1 MSYTINLTNGTI
13 LTTVAD
19 GTINSTSS
27 SLTLIGKNYSG
38 YGAFLNENLVH
49 ILENASNATPPPAPL
64 TGQLWWDASGNLSVY
79 TGSQFMGLAAIRSNS
94 IAPTGA
100 KTGYQWWDTVNQQ
113 FYVYNGSSWTLV
125 GPTFSSQQGTSGVV
139 VENIVDTGST
149 SHVALSL
156 YTNNT
161 RVAIISNAN
170 AYTPSVSISGFA
182 TVNPGF
188 NLSSNIA
195 GNILGAKYWG
205 TADNSEKLGG
215 YGSSSYALISG
226 STFTGDLA
234 TQTSLK
240 VGSGNILVGSADGS
254 TAQIT
259 NSTNTG
265 DIAIRVGFGG
275 VTANAVQIIGSTGAV
290 NLTNVLAVSGNVTS
304 SGYLFASKNEN
315 STSTTTGALR
325 VTGGAGI
332 SGNVFVG
339 GNVSFKDS
347 SSNYVSIKAPTTAG
361 GSYTLTLPTTA
372 GSASQFLTTD
382 GSGGLSWTTSAA
394 FNGGTITNPLYINDS
409 TVSTSTSTGA
419 LRVSGGAGIAGN
431 VYAGGNVVVSGN
443 VVASANVVASGNVV
457 ASANVVVSGNV
468 LVTRNIGINTST
480 PGANLDVKG
489 TIRLSGSTSGYVGL
503 SPAAAA
509 GSTTYT
515 LPSADGSVGQ
525 VLATNG
531 SGGLSWSNGNGI
543 RASVHTSSGT
553 FTVPNGVTAI
563 KVTIVGGGGGGV
575 PVPGPAGPRGQGA
588 AARYRAGVRRALR
601 RDVLLQVQ
609 ELRAARRQIAGPEG
623 GDRAAVESDPGT
635 GFLDR
640 DHRRQDQEAE

>member
-125 GPTFSSQQGTSGVV
+125 GPTFSSQQGSSGVV

-290 NLTNVLAVSGNVTS
+290 NLTNVLAVSGNITS

-332 SGNVFVG
+332 SGNVHIG
-339 GNVSFKDS
+339 GNIALKDS
-347 SSNYVSIKAPTTAG
+347 SSKYISIKAPASASA
-361 GSYTLTLPTTA
+361 SYTLTLPTSA
-372 GSASQFLTTD
+372 GSANQLLITD
-382 GSGGLSWTTSAA
+382 GSGALSWTNPVPSGVIVMWSGASIPPGWYLCDGTNGTPDLRSRFVLGA
-394 FNGGTITNPLYINDS
+394 GGTY
-409 TVSTSTSTGA
+409 TVNATGGSKDA
-419 LRVSGGAGIAGN
+419 I
-431 VYAGGNVVVSGN
+431 VVSHTHTVTDPGH
-443 VVASANVVASGNVV
+443 AHDI
-457 ASANVVVSGNV
+457 NV
-468 LVTRNIGINTST
+468 LIN
-480 PGANLDVKG
+480 G
-489 TIRLSGSTSGYVGL
+489 
-503 SPAAAA
+503 AAA
-509 GSTTYT
+509 G
-515 LPSADGSVGQ
+515 
-525 VLATNG
+525 G
-531 SGGLSWSNGNGI
+531 SGEYVWTGSNPGSGRIVSNTTGI
-543 RASVHTSSGT
+543 SVNSSGSSGT
-553 FTVPNGVTAI
+553 DANLP
-563 KVTIVGGGGGGV
+563 
-575 PVPGPAGPRGQGA
+575 P
-588 AARYRAGVRRALR
+588 YYAL
-601 RDVLLQVQ
+601 
-609 ELRAARRQIAGPEG
+609 AFIMKA
-623 GDRAAVESDPGT
+623 
-635 GFLDR
+635 
-640 DHRRQDQEAE
+640 